1 MGGSSSK
8 SKSKSPPPQQQ
19 QHLPRNSYQR
29 HSRQAGG
36 SGKSAWENGNGVHNN
51 NHHRNKPV
59 QNGIRKTTDET
70 DDFAQTTYN
79 MFDIQ
84 NDHENDININNR
96 EKFHSYEGA
105 GNSKYSNFQN
115 LTKDRDRRMAQEAAQ
130 QNKASS
136 APLEKTSNRRRRT
149 PTPPSYRRRRS
160 PSPPSPKKSPQRSPK
175 KSPQKF
181 NKKRSSPKKAT
192 NLDERPPWD
201 SGSPGRRHSD
211 VSTIDMSSPEHF
223 RQPPARNNNNRFSN
237 SNGYT
242 KKPRTPPGRRARSSS
257 PLRKKSPPFK
267 VQPAPYNKNR
277 SGPSKTVARRSVGG
291 KGFTNIASVK
301 SASQSMD
308 SNVSNLSNF
317 EYRSKVETFNDKRES
332 LDSAGLTTLKAL
344 NNTILDQKILGQQ
357 SYDEA
362 KRMMDTDDWN
372 KEIKGIE
379 MIVSL
384 ARDRPEVS
392 EKSFRYFA
400 AHSNF
405 PPVLSIINVVVY
417 F

>member
-1 MGGSSSK
+1 M
-8 SKSKSPPPQQQ
+8 
-19 QHLPRNSYQR
+19 
-29 HSRQAGG
+29 
-36 SGKSAWENGNGVHNN
+36 
-51 NHHRNKPV
+51 
-59 QNGIRKTTDET
+59 
-70 DDFAQTTYN
+70 
-79 MFDIQ
+79 
-84 NDHENDININNR
+84 
-96 EKFHSYEGA
+96 
-105 GNSKYSNFQN
+105 
-115 LTKDRDRRMAQEAAQ
+115 
-130 QNKASS
+130 
-136 APLEKTSNRRRRT
+136 
-149 PTPPSYRRRRS
+149 
-160 PSPPSPKKSPQRSPK
+160 
-175 KSPQKF
+175 
-181 NKKRSSPKKAT
+181 
-192 NLDERPPWD
+192 
-201 SGSPGRRHSD
+201 
-211 VSTIDMSSPEHF
+211 
-223 RQPPARNNNNRFSN
+223 
-237 SNGYT
+237 
-242 KKPRTPPGRRARSSS
+242 
-257 PLRKKSPPFK
+257 
-267 VQPAPYNKNR
+267 
-277 SGPSKTVARRSVGG
+277 ARRSVGG